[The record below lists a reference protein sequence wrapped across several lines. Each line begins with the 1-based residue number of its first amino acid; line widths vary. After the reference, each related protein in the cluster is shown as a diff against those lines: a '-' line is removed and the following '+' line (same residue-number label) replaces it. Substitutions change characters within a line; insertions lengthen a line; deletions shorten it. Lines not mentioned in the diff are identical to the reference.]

1 MAIGNPITLT
11 SNVASKTVTVIATA
25 SQTLFTV
32 TGGYRI
38 NELAVFRNGVRL
50 ANGRDYTA
58 RDGLTVTLLSAAS
71 QSDVLE
77 FQVFDTFRVAEAIK
91 PNVSDQTIRG
101 NLTVDGTFNATTLEG
116 LTNFNLTSGITTFND
131 VRVGGALTVAGALTF
146 EDVTNIDSVGIITAQ
161 SHVSIADS
169 ILHTGDTDTS
179 IRFPSAG
186 TFTVETN
193 GSERLR
199 VDSGGKIL
207 AGGQSTRGTAG
218 LNTPLLQV
226 EGNDSVNNSAI
237 TIVSNQNA
245 SSGPAL
251 ALSKSRGTSTGS
263 NTVVQDDDELGTI
276 RFAGADG
283 TDAQSIG
290 AQITVA
296 VDGTPGSNDLPSRLV
311 FATTADGASSPSER
325 LRIDSSGQVL
335 INGGNDARSNFHG
348 GGTTYRFQVEGTD
361 FANSAPA
368 FISNSDTAG
377 HGPHITLARSRGTSV
392 GSNTIVQDGDA
403 VGVINFQGND
413 GTHFE
418 NVARIRAEIDGTPG
432 ANDMPGRLTFFT
444 VADGGVSP
452 SERLRIDSDGRL
464 LINTTGQKGAGGVNA
479 RVQIDGTDSDS
490 AIRITRNGNDTN
502 AGYLL
507 FSKSRG
513 TSVGSNTIVQESDS
527 LGRIRFCAADG
538 NDHEGVAAEIWADV
552 DSSPGNN
559 NTPAR
564 LAFRTTPSGS
574 AASVERMV
582 IKSSGLV
589 GINSHKPEAQLTVK
603 GDGNIAAK
611 DFKYNYSTTHGIQV
625 KGNESAIDIVGTDSG
640 NHGSSLLLRTS
651 LDGFGMF
658 FDPTRD
664 QLRFMYTVP
673 SADNFSIHDGGN
685 TSTNTEALIIGK
697 TGITTA
703 TQLFEGSNRVAT
715 GGKAIAMALIFG

>member
-193 GSERLR
+193 GSEGIR
-199 VDSGGKIL
+199 VDSSQRLLVGATSSKVASGNFHTNLQIEGTGAN
-207 AGGQSTRGTAG
+207 AGIRITRNTNAG
-218 LNTPLLQV
+218 DP
-226 EGNDSVNNSAI
+226 GYI
-237 TIVSNQNA
+237 I
-245 SSGPAL
+245 
-251 ALSKSRGTSTGS
+251 LSK
-263 NTVVQDDDELGTI
+263 
-276 RFAGADG
+276 
-283 TDAQSIG
+283 
-290 AQITVA
+290 
-296 VDGTPGSNDLPSRLV
+296 
-311 FATTADGASSPSER
+311 
-325 LRIDSSGQVL
+325 
-335 INGGNDARSNFHG
+335 
-348 GGTTYRFQVEGTD
+348 
-361 FANSAPA
+361 
-368 FISNSDTAG
+368 
-377 HGPHITLARSRGTSV
+377 SRGTSV
-392 GSNTIVQDGDA
+392 GSNTIVQDGDHLGRIRFA
-403 VGVINFQGND
+403 GADGTDHIPFAAQIEATVDGTPGSNDMPGRLSFQTTSDGSESPTERLRIDRNGRILKTGTDARTNFFNSTWSPGIQSENTDDKKAALSIVCAGDNANQGILLLGNTRNASVGGNTIVQDDDGTGIISFQGND
-413 GTHFE
+413 GSEMVET
-418 NVARIRAEIDGTPG
+418 ARIEAKVDGTPG
-432 ANDMPGRLTFFT
+432 ANDMPGRLVIRTT
-444 VADGGVSP
+444 ANGAAS
-452 SERLRIDSDGRL
+452 STERLRIDSDGRL
-464 LINTTGQKGAGGVNA
+464 LINTQSSKGAGNVNA

-490 AIRITRNGNDTN
+490 AVRITRNGNDTN

-513 TSVGSNTIVQESDS
+513 TSVGSNTIVQENDS
-527 LGRIRFCAADG
+527 LGRIRFAAADG

-552 DSSPGNN
+552 DSTPGNN

-574 AASVERMV
+574 AASEERMV

-589 GINSHKPEAQLTVK
+589 GINTAKPEAQLTVK
-603 GDGNIAAK
+603 GDGVIAAK
-611 DFKYNYSTTHGIQV
+611 DFKYLYSNTHGIQV
-625 KGNESAIDIVGTDSG
+625 KGNEPGIDIVGTDSG
-640 NHGSSLLLRTS
+640 NHGSSLLLRSS

-673 SADNFSIHDGGN
+673 SADDFSIHDGNN

>member
-193 GSERLR
+193 GSERFR
-199 VDSGGKIL
+199 IDSSGVIRSIGNTSGTYENLLLTDGTSNSTTKRFGINCVHYNTAEEDFTIIHGASSSTQNVVKIGG
-207 AGGQSTRGTAG
+207 
-218 LNTPLLQV
+218 
-226 EGNDSVNNSAI
+226 NNSA
-237 TIVSNQNA
+237 TTTNDATN
-245 SSGPAL
+245 
-251 ALSKSRGTSTGS
+251 
-263 NTVVQDDDELGTI
+263 I
-276 RFAGADG
+276 RFYTAAN
-283 TDAQSIG
+283 Q
-290 AQITVA
+290 
-296 VDGTPGSNDLPSRLV
+296 
-311 FATTADGASSPSER
+311 TTTSSTER

-348 GGTTYRFQVEGTD
+348 GGTTYRFQIEGTD
-361 FANSAPA
+361 FSNSAPA

-403 VGVINFQGND
+403 VGVINFQAND

-432 ANDMPGRLTFFT
+432 ANDMPGRLSFFT

-452 SERLRIDSDGRL
+452 SERLRIDSSGRL
-464 LINTTGQKGAGGVNA
+464 LINTQSTKGAGGVTA

-490 AIRITRNGNDTN
+490 AIRVTRNGNDSN
-502 AGYLL
+502 AGYLV